1 MKRART
7 EACAVATVSVFSG
20 SREGE
25 NGFADGAAADAR
37 FRSPA
42 GVAIDAEGN
51 LILADSDNHCIRK
64 VTPDGTV
71 STLAGSREGENGFA
85 DGAAA
90 DARFYWPE
98 GVAIDA
104 EGNIIVAD
112 RNNYCIRKVTPDG
125 TVSTLA
131 GSREG
136 ENGFADGAAADAR
149 FNWPEG
155 VAIDAEG
162 NIIVADSNNHCI
174 RKVTP
179 DGTVST
185 LAGSR
190 EGENGFAD
198 GAAADARFNWPA
210 GVAIDAEG
218 NIIVADSGNDCI
230 RKVTPD
236 GTVSTLAGSREGED
250 GFADGAAADAR
261 FRGPEGV
268 AIDAEGNIIVADSG
282 NHCIRKVT
290 PDGTVSTLAG
300 SREGED
306 GFADG
311 AAADAR
317 FDGPY
322 SVAIDADGSVLVADN
337 ENHCIRKLTNC
348 GLTGRWCPTIGPPTV
363 LEDMLHMLADD
374 AFADVT
380 FEVEG
385 ARITAHR
392 AVLVSRSAYFRGMFM
407 SPCRETRPGAVI
419 VVHGTTSAAF
429 RSLLAYLY
437 SDSLELDD
445 DVVIDVMQKAREYQL
460 TRAFNMCVRYCRLH
474 VQSTTVVPWLVTA
487 DTARLDELR
496 EAMLQH
502 LRRHFRSIRAEAPE
516 ALAALVRASPDLVLE
531 VMNRLSDRL

>member
-1 MKRART
+1 
-7 EACAVATVSVFSG
+7 
-20 SREGE
+20 
-25 NGFADGAAADAR
+25 
-37 FRSPA
+37 
-42 GVAIDAEGN
+42 
-51 LILADSDNHCIRK
+51 
-64 VTPDGTV
+64 
-71 STLAGSREGENGFA
+71 
-85 DGAAA
+85 
-90 DARFYWPE
+90 
-98 GVAIDA
+98 
-104 EGNIIVAD
+104 
-112 RNNYCIRKVTPDG
+112 
-125 TVSTLA
+125 
-131 GSREG
+131 
-136 ENGFADGAAADAR
+136 
-149 FNWPEG
+149 

-162 NIIVADSNNHCI
+162 NIIVADSN
-174 RKVTP
+174 
-179 DGTVST
+179 
-185 LAGSR
+185 
-190 EGENGFAD
+190 
-198 GAAADARFNWPA
+198 
-210 GVAIDAEG
+210 
-218 NIIVADSGNDCI
+218 
-230 RKVTPD
+230 
-236 GTVSTLAGSREGED
+236 
-250 GFADGAAADAR
+250 
-261 FRGPEGV
+261 
-268 AIDAEGNIIVADSG
+268 

-317 FDGPY
+317 FDGPC
-322 SVAIDADGSVLVADN
+322 SVAIDADGNVLVADN